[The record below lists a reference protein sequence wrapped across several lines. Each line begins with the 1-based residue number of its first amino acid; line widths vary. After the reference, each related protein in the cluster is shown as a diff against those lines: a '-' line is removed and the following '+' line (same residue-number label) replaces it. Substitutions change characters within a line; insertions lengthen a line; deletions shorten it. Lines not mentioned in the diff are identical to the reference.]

1 MIGGGVESLPG
12 KLTLTRDRQII
23 EHRVGGQVGGSLC
36 SYQCGSK
43 STCMSWFK
51 SKQREGGESPL
62 AELSTHTH
70 TRLRR
75 RRETELVQWECR
87 LLKLLA
93 GAAA

>member
-1 MIGGGVESLPG
+1 MPSNLLETGDILVIGGGVESLPG

-70 TRLRR
+70 
-75 RRETELVQWECR
+75 
-87 LLKLLA
+87 A
-93 GAAA
+93 SAASP